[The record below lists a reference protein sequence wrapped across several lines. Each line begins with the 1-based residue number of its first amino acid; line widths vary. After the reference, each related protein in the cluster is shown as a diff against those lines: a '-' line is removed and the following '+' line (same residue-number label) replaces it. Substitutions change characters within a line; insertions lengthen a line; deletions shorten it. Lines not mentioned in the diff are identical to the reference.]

1 MFFLV
6 VIVFFSHNKSART
19 VFRLVFSAKRTGSFL
34 CSVKNVLQ
42 LSCPLWQLAKHNLV
56 LPLDFTSTCPRIWWK
71 AENIL
76 KTRYSKQG
84 KASHLKTNMALQN
97 QLGEMRKAYQL
108 YSVSD
113 PLPCW
118 PDCSQT
124 KACHE
129 RARGRLH
136 FHLLAHRTK
145 AMAKEGSPR

>member
-1 MFFLV
+1 M
-6 VIVFFSHNKSART
+6 
-19 VFRLVFSAKRTGSFL
+19 
-34 CSVKNVLQ
+34 
-42 LSCPLWQLAKHNLV
+42 AKHNLV

-97 QLGEMRKAYQL
+97 HLGEMRKAYQL

-118 PDCSQT
+118 PDRSQT

-129 RARGRLH
+129 RARGRLRSAGWPALSQWH
-136 FHLLAHRTK
+136 CSHEQCSQTELYFSLTTISRNSILTYFSVLPNRPVVCASTFYI
-145 AMAKEGSPR
+145 SPGQSHGERR